1 MKCSLKN
8 LIVMNRDDLIQY
20 IIKHDPKA
28 IKEKLE
34 HLSLEALVMLKVQL
48 EIIDAKNGRA
58 YKTKSC

>member
-1 MKCSLKN
+1 
-8 LIVMNRDDLIQY
+8 MNRDDLIQY